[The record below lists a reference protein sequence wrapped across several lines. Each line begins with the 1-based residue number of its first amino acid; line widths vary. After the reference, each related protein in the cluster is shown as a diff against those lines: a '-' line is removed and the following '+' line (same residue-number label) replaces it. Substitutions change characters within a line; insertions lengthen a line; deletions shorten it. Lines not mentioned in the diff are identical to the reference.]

1 MSPGKV
7 PLYADMLFKGNE
19 DDSLENANSGFKFN
33 LQSIFSEPPVT
44 AWKADLIGQIDSFE
58 QNFAT
63 RKADIFS
70 KFYDNMHQSLKSDKP
85 NLQSNEGK
93 TSFCSP
99 GKPTNAAP

>member
-1 MSPGKV
+1 
-7 PLYADMLFKGNE
+7 MLFKGNE
-19 DDSLENANSGFKFN
+19 DEGLENANSGFKFN
-33 LQSIFSEPPVT
+33 LQSIVSDPPVT

-70 KFYDNMHQSLKSDKP
+70 KFYDNMHQSLLPDLSSNHHQP
-85 NLQSNEGK
+85 NEGK

-99 GKPTNAAP
+99 GKPTTAAP